1 MRKHFEL
8 TEETRNVEGRIVY
21 RVRALVDLP
30 HHNVKAG
37 DLGGFV
43 EGEHNLHDEAWVA
56 DNAIV
61 CDNAALHRRS
71 RAENYALVMGD
82 ASAWGAAL
90 IKDHATVNDFAL
102 VNQDATVSDYARVS
116 EFARVLW
123 EAKVG
128 GHAALKGHATATEFA
143 RVSGWVKMR
152 GFSKVRD
159 RAKIS
164 GFAEMDDHAQARG
177 DAVATGLSYLS
188 GSDEIG
194 KGAFVCSLAEIL
206 TVSPVGSESVSLT
219 IAQAL
224 GGPKVYSKGISFVVD
239 EVETALRL
247 GAEVKDE
254 GMVDAIAALFRAK
267 AEEMGG
273 VGWRAWIK

>member
-43 EGEHNLHDEAWVA
+43 EGEHNLRDEAWVA
-56 DNAIV
+56 DNATV

-71 RAENYALVMGD
+71 RAENHALVMGD
-82 ASAWGAAL
+82 ASAWGSAL
-90 IKDHATVNDFAL
+90 IKDHAAVCDFAL
-102 VNQDATVSDYARVS
+102 VNRDATVSDHARVS

-123 EAKVG
+123 EAKVE
-128 GHAALKGHATATEFA
+128 GHAALKGYATATEFA
-143 RVSGWVKMR
+143 RVSGWAKMG
-152 GFSKVRD
+152 GFSKARD

-188 GSDEIG
+188 GSDEVG
-194 KGAFVCSLAEIL
+194 KGALVSSPAEIL
-206 TVSPVGSESVSLT
+206 TVSPVGRESVSLT

-224 GGPKVYSKGISFVVD
+224 GGPRVYSKGMSFAVD
-239 EVETALRL
+239 KVETVLRS

-254 GMVDAIAALFRAK
+254 CMVAAIAALFRAK
-267 AEEMGG
+267 AKEMRA
-273 VGWRAWIK
+273 VGWRACIK

>member
-8 TEETRNVEGRIVY
+8 TEETGNFQGRTLHRI
-21 RVRALVDLP
+21 RALVDLP
-30 HHNVKAG
+30 YHNIKAG

-43 EGEHNLHDEAWVA
+43 EGEHNLCDEAWVA

-82 ASAWGAAL
+82 ASAWGSAL
-90 IKDHATVNDFAL
+90 IKDHATVSDFAL
-102 VNQDATVSDYARVS
+102 VNQDATISDYARVS

-128 GHAALKGHATATEFA
+128 GHASLKGHATATEFA

-152 GFSKVRD
+152 GFSKARD
-159 RAKIS
+159 CAKIS

-177 DAVATGLSYLS
+177 DAIATGLSYLS

-194 KGAFVCSLAEIL
+194 KGGVCVQPRRNSHCFAGRQRVCFFNYRSSSGRTQGVLKGHEFCCRRGRD
-206 TVSPVGSESVSLT
+206 SF
-219 IAQAL
+219 AL
-224 GGPKVYSKGISFVVD
+224 GGRSERRGH
-239 EVETALRL
+239 
-247 GAEVKDE
+247 G
-254 GMVDAIAALFRAK
+254 
-267 AEEMGG
+267 
-273 VGWRAWIK
+273 